1 MKPILGKGLE
11 SLIPKKTKIIDR
23 KERKE
28 AIFFIDLEKISSNP
42 FQPRKEFD
50 QEGLK
55 VLSESIRDYGILQPL
70 IVSRVDGDNGPLYQ
84 LIAGERRFLA
94 SKMAGL
100 LEVPVIIRQTD
111 DREKL
116 ELSLIENVQR
126 MNLNPMEKA
135 EAYQRLHDEFG
146 LLQKDIARVCGVS
159 REVIANSMRILD
171 LPNEIKQ
178 GLRDQK
184 ISEGHARAIL
194 GVKDPIK
201 QKAIFLKTIKDG
213 LNVREVERLAQ
224 KIEIWQPTSRNISE
238 NFAEEIKKMEEK
250 LRNALSI
257 KDLKIRV
264 EAGKPILT
272 LFFKDKKEIEDLLDR
287 IKSS

>member
-264 EAGKPILT
+264 EAGKPKLT
-272 LFFKDKKEIEDLLDR
+272 LFFKDKKEVEDLLDR

>member
-1 MKPILGKGLE
+1 MKPILGKGIE
-11 SLIPKKTKIIDR
+11 SLIPKKTKKIE
-23 KERKE
+23 KEGKKE
-28 AIFFIDLEKISSNP
+28 TVFYVELEKISSNP

-50 QEGLK
+50 QDGLK
-55 VLSESIRDYGILQPL
+55 ALSESIKDYGVLQPL
-70 IVSRVDGDNGPLYQ
+70 VVSRIDKETGSQYQ

-100 LEVPVIIRQTD
+100 SEVPIIIRQAE

-126 MNLNPMEKA
+126 MDLNPMEKA

-146 LLQKDIARVCGVS
+146 FLQKDVARMCGVS
-159 REVIANSMRILD
+159 REAVANSMRILD

-178 GLRDQK
+178 GIRDRK

-194 GVKDPIK
+194 GVKNPEK
-201 QKAIFLKTIKDG
+201 QKAVFFKTIKDG
-213 LNVREVERLAQ
+213 LNVREVEMLAQ
-224 KIEIWQPTSRNISE
+224 KIEIWQPSSRSISE
-238 NFAEEIKKMEEK
+238 NLAEEIKKMEEK
-250 LRNALSI
+250 LRNALSV
-257 KDLKIRV
+257 KNLKIRV
-264 EAGKPILT
+264 EAGKPKLT
-272 LFFKDKKEIEDLLDR
+272 LFFKDKKEVEDLLDR

>member
-1 MKPILGKGLE
+1 MKPILGKGIE
-11 SLIPKKTKIIDR
+11 SLIPKKTKKIEKEDKKEIIFYV
-23 KERKE
+23 E
-28 AIFFIDLEKISSNP
+28 LEKISSNP

-55 VLSESIRDYGILQPL
+55 SLSESIRDYGVLQPL
-70 IVSRVDGDNGPLYQ
+70 IVSRVGKETSSQYE

-100 LEVPVIIRQTD
+100 SEVPVIIRQAQ

-126 MNLNPMEKA
+126 MELNPMERA
-135 EAYQRLHDEFG
+135 EAYQRLHEEFG
-146 LLQKDIARVCGVS
+146 LLQKDIARVCGTS
-159 REVIANSMRILD
+159 REAVANSMRILD

-184 ISEGHARAIL
+184 ISEGHARAML
-194 GVKDPIK
+194 GVKSPEK
-201 QKAIFLKTIKDG
+201 QKAVFLKTIKDG
-213 LNVREVERLAQ
+213 LNVREVEMLAQ

-238 NFAEEIKKMEEK
+238 NLIEEIKRMEEK
-250 LRNALSI
+250 LRSALSI
-257 KDLKIRV
+257 KNLKIRV
-264 EAGKPILT
+264 EAGKPKLT

-287 IKSS
+287 IKSF